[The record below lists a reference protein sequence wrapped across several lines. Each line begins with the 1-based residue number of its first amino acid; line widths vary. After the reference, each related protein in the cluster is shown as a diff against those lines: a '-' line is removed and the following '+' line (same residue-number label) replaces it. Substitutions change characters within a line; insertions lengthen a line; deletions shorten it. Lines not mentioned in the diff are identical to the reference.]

1 MRIAVGADHAGFELK
16 ERLKAKLAAAGHE
29 VADLGAFGTGSTD
42 YPDWAA
48 RVADAVAGGSAERGL
63 LVCGTGVGMAI
74 AANRRRGVR
83 AVAASDLFTVALARS
98 HNDANL
104 LALGARIVA
113 PPLAEELVDRFLATS
128 FEGGRH
134 ARRVAKLDAGAAAG
148 ESP

>member
-16 ERLKAKLAAAGHE
+16 EHLRAVLAQAGHE
-29 VADLGAFGTGSTD
+29 VDDLGTRSAESTD
-42 YPDWAA
+42 YPDWAH
-48 RVADAVAGGSAERGL
+48 RVAEAVAGGAAERGL

-74 AANRRRGVR
+74 AANRHRGVR
-83 AVAASDLFTVALARS
+83 AAACNDLYTARLARA

-113 PPLAEELVDRFLATS
+113 PALAEAILAAFVETP

-134 ARRVAKLDAGAAAG
+134 SRRVAKLDGSG
-148 ESP
+148 S